1 MNLIRLEALIGK
13 ENIRK
18 IKALNILVIG
28 LGGVGGYAVE
38 SLVRSGI
45 EKITLVDGDIIET
58 SNLNRQIIALNNN
71 IHKYKTK
78 EFYKRIKK
86 INKDVKITLI
96 NTVITKDNIDLLF
109 MQNYDYII
117 DACDTTIV
125 KAKLIKECKEKN
137 IKLISCMG
145 TAKRLDATKVEITT
159 LDKVSGDPLAKK
171 VRKELTEEEINDTIV
186 VHSTEDPIKSEMLG
200 SSAVVPGVAGLYITS
215 YILND
220 AVSPIK
226 TFLEEE

>member
-1 MNLIRLEALIGK
+1 MNLVRLEALIGK
-13 ENIRK
+13 ENIEK
-18 IKALNILVIG
+18 IKNMNILVIG
-28 LGGVGGYAVE
+28 LGGVGGYTVE
-38 SLVRSGI
+38 SLIRSGV
-45 EKITLVDGDIIET
+45 EKITLVDGDIIEE

-86 INKDVKITLI
+86 INKNVIVTLI
-96 NTVITKDNIDLLF
+96 NTVINKDNIDLLF

-117 DACDTTIV
+117 DACDTSIV
-125 KAKLIKECKEKN
+125 KSLLIKKCYEKN

-145 TAKRLDATKVEITT
+145 TAKRIDATKVRITT
-159 LDKVSGDPLAKK
+159 LDNVVNDPLAKK
-171 VRKELTEEEINDTIV
+171 VKSMLTKEEMNFTVV
-186 VHSTEDPIKSEMLG
+186 VHSTETPIKSEMLG

-220 AVSPIK
+220 IVK
-226 TFLEEE
+226 